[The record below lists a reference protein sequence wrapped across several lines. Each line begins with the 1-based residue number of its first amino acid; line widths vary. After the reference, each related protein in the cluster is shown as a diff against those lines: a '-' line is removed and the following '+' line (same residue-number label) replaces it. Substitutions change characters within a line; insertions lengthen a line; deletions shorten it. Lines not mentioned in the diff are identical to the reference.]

1 VVDSLTKI
9 AVTKFM
15 VAKKRGR
22 RPGSYYASPRIYLPT
37 KLVSDSAF
45 PFSDGESLV
54 VRIIGRK
61 LVVKKTRRR
70 ESETF
75 EPSLREPL

>member
-1 VVDSLTKI
+1 MVDNLTRI

-15 VAKKRGR
+15 VAKKPGR
-22 RPGSYYASPRIYLPT
+22 KPGTFYASPRIYLPT
-37 KLVSDSAF
+37 KLVTDSMF

-61 LVVKKTRRR
+61 LVVKKTRRKGG
-70 ESETF
+70 EIVEKTT
-75 EPSLREPL
+75 